1 MNPIT
6 PRPLS
11 LAIALAV
18 ATTALHAQATSPTP
32 AEPTDDVVTLSPF
45 EITTTA
51 DDGYKATNAL
61 SGTRFNTNLLD
72 LPKAVEVIT
81 GEFIADI
88 GATEMYDALRYAG
101 GVEVNSAPGQDDI
114 TGSNFAVRGISVQT
128 TTYRN
133 GYRSFGIIDP
143 VTVDRVEI
151 IK

>member
-1 MNPIT
+1 MNPRT
-6 PRPLS
+6 PQTLS
-11 LAIALAV
+11 VAIGLALATTLQ
-18 ATTALHAQATSPTP
+18 AQTTAPGP
-32 AEPTDDVVTLSPF
+32 AEQKNDVVTLSPF
-45 EITTTA
+45 EVTTSA

-81 GEFIADI
+81 SEFIADI

-128 TTYRN
+128 T
-133 GYRSFGIIDP
+133 
-143 VTVDRVEI
+143 
-151 IK
+151 